1 MAKAHTDA
9 GATNP
14 DVRFER
20 TDVDIG
26 PVVKGGAYLFG
37 VLSLAAVLAGW
48 LAWYVTMR
56 ERPLKETD
64 LPPAADEVQS
74 VRRPDGSQEKTVGT
88 TLPPSP
94 RLEAIDDVRERDS
107 KNFVLY
113 PPRAEEI
120 YKSERKKAEDRKAV
134 DAALAAKDRL
144 FPVRKDG
151 ADEARKAPTNFGV
164 ALPSKSSAG
173 RKTTGGQ

>member
-1 MAKAHTDA
+1 MGKARTDA
-9 GATNP
+9 GPTNP

-26 PVVKGGAYLFG
+26 PLVKGAVYLFV
-37 VLSLAAVLAGW
+37 VLSLAAVLAVW
-48 LAWYVTMR
+48 LAWYVTKW
-56 ERPLKETD
+56 EQPVKETD

-74 VRRPDGSQEKTVGT
+74 VRKSDGSQEKTVGT

-94 RLEAIDDVRERDS
+94 RLEAIDDVRERDR

-120 YKSERKKAEDRKAV
+120 NKGDRKKAEKQKPV
-134 DAALAAKDRL
+134 DAALAAKERL
-144 FPVRKDG
+144 FPVRKEGD
-151 ADEARKAPTNFGV
+151 AEAKKAPTNFSV